1 MPQLDKSSLRHKI
14 IRQRQS
20 LSSTQWQ
27 EKSSLICD
35 RISENALF
43 KEAKTILAY
52 FSFRQEADLTPLFSL
67 NKNWGFPRCVG
78 KSLVWHSWQPGAE
91 LQSGKYG
98 IKEPLTTAYIIDPSV
113 LCLILPICCNS
124 QPIRGIC
131 SSILSVLKLN
141 LTLIKSSQ
149 GNLIVKLC
157 IVECLFKNKDS
168 DSKYYLINL
177 ID

>member
-98 IKEPLTTAYIIDPSV
+98 IKEPLTNAY
-113 LCLILPICCNS
+113 
-124 QPIRGIC
+124 
-131 SSILSVLKLN
+131 LK
-141 LTLIKSSQ
+141 IKIQ
-149 GNLIVKLC
+149 TVNIT
-157 IVECLFKNKDS
+157 
-168 DSKYYLINL
+168 
-177 ID
+177 